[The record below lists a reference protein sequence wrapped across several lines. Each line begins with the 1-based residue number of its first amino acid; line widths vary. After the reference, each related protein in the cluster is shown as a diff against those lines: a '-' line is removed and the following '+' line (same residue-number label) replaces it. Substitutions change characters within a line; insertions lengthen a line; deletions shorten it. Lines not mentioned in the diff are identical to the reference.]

1 MTVSQTRARKRFGQH
16 FLIDQYTIDQI
27 IELIAPVQGEH
38 FVEIGPGR
46 GALTA
51 QLIRYN
57 VPLDVIE
64 IDRDLAQII
73 NSKFGEFPN
82 FNLHIGDALKTD
94 YATFRNPG
102 TLRIVG
108 NLPYN
113 ISTPLIL
120 QLISQCSVIQ
130 DMTFMLQKE
139 VVDRLAASPGSKDYG
154 RLSVMV
160 QSYAQVA
167 GYFEVPPA
175 AFDPPPKVISKLVRI
190 TPQNR
195 GISPDTYRC
204 LEYCV
209 RLAFGQRRKTV
220 KNSLGREI
228 SLDVIEKCG
237 IDLKQRPEEI
247 QVETYLLL
255 AKALEREC

>member
-1 MTVSQTRARKRFGQH
+1 VSQTRARKRFGQH
-16 FLIDQYTIDQI
+16 FLTDQYTIDQI
-27 IELIAPVQGEH
+27 IELIAPIPGDH
-38 FVEIGPGR
+38 LVEIGPGR

-51 QLIRYN
+51 QLIGYD

-64 IDRDLAQII
+64 IDRDLAQMI
-73 NSKFGEFPN
+73 NSKFGEHPN
-82 FNLHIGDALKTD
+82 FSLRIGDALKID
-94 YATFRNPG
+94 YATFRDSG
-102 TLRIVG
+102 AIRVVG

-120 QLISQCSVIQ
+120 QLIAQCSVIE

-139 VVDRLAASPGSKDYG
+139 VVDRLAAEPGSKDYG

-160 QSYAQVA
+160 QSYAQVL
-167 GYFEVPPA
+167 GFFEVPPA
-175 AFDPPPKVISKLVRI
+175 AFDPPPRVTSKLVRI
-190 TPQNR
+190 TPQDR
-195 GISPDTYRC
+195 GISENTYRC

-209 RLAFGQRRKTV
+209 RLAFGLRRKTV

-237 IDLKQRPEEI
+237 IDLKQRPEELP
-247 QVETYLLL
+247 VETYLLL
-255 AKALEREC
+255 AKALEQGS

>member
-1 MTVSQTRARKRFGQH
+1 MSQTRARKRFGQH
-16 FLIDQYTIDQI
+16 FLVDQYTIDQI
-27 IELIAPVQGEH
+27 IELIAPNPGEH

-46 GALTA
+46 GALTKE
-51 QLIRYN
+51 LLGYN

-64 IDRDLAQII
+64 IDRDLAQIVD
-73 NSKFGEFPN
+73 SKFGEHPN
-82 FNLHIGDALKTD
+82 FSLHVGDALKTD
-94 YATFRNPG
+94 YAAFRNPG
-102 TLRIVG
+102 TIRVVG

-120 QLISQCSVIQ
+120 QLIAQCSVIK

-167 GYFEVPPA
+167 GYFEVPPT
-175 AFDPPPKVISKLVRI
+175 AFDPPPRVISKLVRI

-195 GISPDTYRC
+195 EISPNTYGC

-228 SLDVIEKCG
+228 PLDVIESCG

-247 QVETYLLL
+247 HVETYLLL
-255 AKALEREC
+255 ARALEHES